1 MLDFEPVTINDKELI
16 QTFFDKSVFRNCDFS
31 FSNIFCWK
39 HAYDTTFA
47 VENDRLYIRFQAKN
61 KKPGYLFPICH
72 CGLDPQIPP
81 PSPDG
86 LTQALERILRDA
98 TLRGEEVR
106 LYAITPEMFALIDAA
121 MPDKFVY
128 TTDRSWSEYLYRSE
142 NLISLVGKKYQP
154 KRNHINKFK
163 RSYPD
168 WEYVP
173 ITRAIIPECEDL
185 YRRWCAQD
193 GNNTH
198 ENSLLEEHIATE
210 KAFSEYEK
218 LGLIGGAL
226 RIKGELVAYSYGQ
239 PLTADTFGVHAEK
252 SLYAIDGGFTMIN
265 QQFAEHNCANY
276 LYINREE
283 DLGIESLRKAK
294 ESYHPDLMLNKGFV
308 SLRT

>member
-1 MLDFEPVTINDKELI
+1 MLDFKPVTIDDKDLI
-16 QTFFDKSVFRNCDFS
+16 QSFFDKSTFRNCDFS

-47 VENDRLYIRFQAKN
+47 VENGWLYIRFQAKN
-61 KKPGYLFPICH
+61 NKPGYLFPITNYELRITDY
-72 CGLDPQIPP
+72 GLL
-81 PSPDG
+81 G
-86 LTQALERILRDA
+86 ALERIVRDA
-98 TLRGEEVR
+98 ALRGEEVR
-106 LYAITPEMFALIDAA
+106 LYAITREMFEQIDAA
-121 MPDKFVY
+121 MPNKFRY
-128 TTDRSWSEYLYRSE
+128 QTARAWFEYLYRSDD
-142 NLISLVGKKYQP
+142 LISLVGKKYQP

-163 RSYPD
+163 RTYPD

-173 ITRAIIPECEDL
+173 ITRAIIPECLEL
-185 YRRWCAQD
+185 YRRWCEQD

-198 ENSLLEEHIATE
+198 EDSLREEHFATE
-210 KAFSEYEK
+210 KAFAEYEK

-226 RIKGELVAYSYGQ
+226 RISGEILAYSYGQ

-252 SLYAIDGGFTMIN
+252 SLYAIEGGFTMIN

-294 ESYHPDLMLNKGFV
+294 ESYHPDFLLEKGFLV
-308 SLRT
+308 MNI